1 LRARAINDISSKG
14 RINGFL
20 STLAFGSLT
29 ISPFVLFTPI
39 ETYST
44 NVMDTAYL
52 LEAIR
57 HAGNVKVIVNST
69 SDKNYG
75 NKE

>member
-1 LRARAINDISSKG
+1 
-14 RINGFL
+14 
-20 STLAFGSLT
+20 
-29 ISPFVLFTPI
+29 
-39 ETYST
+39 
-44 NVMDTAYL
+44 MDTAYL

-57 HAGNVKVIVNST
+57 HAGNVKVIVNIT